1 MPTILITGSAGFI
14 GTNTVVHFAER
25 GWRVVALDN
34 LSRPGVDENL
44 RWAQQRQQFQFLA
57 IDIRDREAMDRVVT
71 TSRPDV
77 VLHLAG
83 QVAVTLSVADP
94 RADFESNA
102 IGSLNL
108 LEAVRR
114 FRPQAFVI
122 YASTNKVYGD
132 LIDVGVVERNGR
144 YELQDLP
151 QGVSEG
157 QPLRFH
163 SPYGCSKGTAD
174 QYVLDYHKSFGLRTV
189 SMRQSCIYGPRQ
201 FGAVDQG
208 WLAWFLIAAE
218 TGRPITIYGDG
229 KQTRDIL
236 HVDDLVAAYDAA
248 IENSAAAAGQA
259 FNVGGG
265 PSNALSLRELV
276 TILEAARGSPLP
288 ISWADWR
295 IGDQRVFVS
304 DIRKAARVLGWSP
317 RIPMT
322 DGIEQLSSWVREN
335 RSLFPNV
342 GDSHSSPH
350 SSPGGAPQG

>member
-1 MPTILITGSAGFI
+1 MATILITGGAGFI
-14 GTNTVVHFAER
+14 GSNAVVHFAAH
-25 GWRVVALDN
+25 GWKVVALDN
-34 LSRPGVDENL
+34 LSRPGVEENL
-44 RWAQQRQQFQFLA
+44 RWARERQGFEFLA
-57 IDIRDREAMDRVVT
+57 SDVRDREGVDRIVT
-71 TSRPDV
+71 AARPDV

-114 FRPQAFVI
+114 FSPKALFV

-132 LIDVGVVERNGR
+132 LIDVGVAERNGR
-144 YELQDLP
+144 YELRDLP
-151 QGVSEG
+151 HGVSEG

-218 TGRPITIYGDG
+218 TGQAITIYGDG

-236 HVDDLVAAYDAA
+236 HVDDLIAAYEGAIGHADVAA
-248 IENSAAAAGQA
+248 GRA
-259 FNVGGG
+259 FNIGGG

-276 TILEAARGSPLP
+276 AILETVRGAPLP
-288 ISWADWR
+288 VSWADWR

-304 DIRKAARVLGWSP
+304 DIREAARVLRWSP
-317 RIPMT
+317 QIAMSE
-322 DGIEQLSSWVREN
+322 GIQRLRQWVRDN
-335 RSLFPNV
+335 RSLFPKAM
-342 GDSHSSPH
+342 HSPSAH
-350 SSPGGAPQG
+350 AASRDAPGA

>member
-1 MPTILITGSAGFI
+1 MRTILITGSAGFI
-14 GTNTVVHFAER
+14 GTNAVVHFGRR
-25 GWRVVALDN
+25 GWRVVAMDN
-34 LSRPGVDENL
+34 LSRPGVRQNL
-44 RWAQQRQQFQFLA
+44 EWASQQCSFEFHASDVR
-57 IDIRDREAMDRVVT
+57 DIAAVDRIVSA
-71 TSRPDV
+71 SSPDV

-83 QVAVTLSVADP
+83 QVAVTVSIRDP

-114 FRPQAFVI
+114 FCPEALFI

-132 LIDVGVVERNGR
+132 LIELGVTERNGR
-144 YELQDLP
+144 YDLRDLP
-151 QGVSEG
+151 SGVSED

-201 FGAVDQG
+201 FGVVDQG

-229 KQTRDIL
+229 KQTRDVL
-236 HVDDLVAAYDAA
+236 HADDLMAAYEAA
-248 IENSAAAAGQA
+248 IEHSEASAGQA

-265 PSNALSLRELV
+265 PANALSLRDLV
-276 TILEAARGSPLP
+276 AILDAGQVTPLA

-295 IGDQRVFVS
+295 VGDQRVFVS
-304 DIRKAARVLGWSP
+304 DIRKADRILGWTP
-317 RIPMT
+317 QVPMRE
-322 DGIEQLSSWVREN
+322 GIERLRAWVREN
-335 RSLFPNV
+335 RRLFA
-342 GDSHSSPH
+342 GRDGLHSSVV
-350 SSPGGAPQG
+350 SSGDRPLR